1 MLSALQRF
9 TLRKWFTAYVKKA
22 ERDIQEF
29 DFEAF
34 VDPQLSYAENNTML
48 QGLVLLSA
56 EELALTDQAR
66 AMEDQYRA
74 HILAQRN
81 RAFHR
86 LEEMFKLKP
95 ELGHPAFRQDSK
107 TLQIW
112 LRITDIRRV
121 DVARAFLRK
130 WGVRFE
136 YRHGTYRY
144 TAKNEL
150 GIFHRRSVQR
160 CPPLL
165 GVRMAYSLIGPLQD
179 RLREAGVN
187 TTISGVQRP
196 PFLGG

>member
-1 MLSALQRF
+1 MLSALQRY
-9 TLRKWFTAYVKKA
+9 TLRKWFSAYVT
-22 ERDIQEF
+22 RQELDPQAY

-34 VDPQLSYAENNTML
+34 VDNALSYSENKTAL
-48 QGLVLLSA
+48 QGLVLLGP
-56 EELALTDQAR
+56 EELAVTEQAK
-66 AMEDQYRA
+66 AMEEQYNA
-74 HILAQRN
+74 HIESLRN

-95 ELGHPAFRQDSK
+95 ELGHPKFRQDNK
-107 TLQIW
+107 TLRIW
-112 LRITDIRRV
+112 LRIADIRRV

-150 GIFHRRSVQR
+150 GILHRRSVQR

-165 GVRMAYSLIGPLQD
+165 GVRMPYAVIGPLQD
-179 RLREAGVN
+179 RLREAGIY
-187 TTISGVQRP
+187 TTISGTERP
-196 PFLGG
+196 PFFG